1 MWLIENKKTYRTY
14 SLKST
19 VLVWPRIHTTAST
32 ALGGSRIQER
42 IRSAKD
48 ELERHSEK
56 NWDSSR
62 KRER

>member
-1 MWLIENKKTYRTY
+1 M
-14 SLKST
+14 
-19 VLVWPRIHTTAST
+19 LVWPRIHTTAST

-62 KRER
+62 KRERQQPSTDSSAIAVQSNMYG